1 MEGWVAKGLQQA
13 SLMTGIQCNPLTLSL
28 LMAVVSS
35 PTGGLAEDHRQLNWF
50 VSAPAVSRLTSDEV
64 IQMRNE
70 LFTKE
75 KERQLSLYP
84 RIEKI
89 EVKYAGK
96 SHPGSVFV
104 MNKALSTPYNCAMH
118 LSEWHCKKSVL
129 ALVDGEVW
137 DMYRP
142 LTKSCEIQ
150 FLTFKDEDPEEVNK
164 AYWRSCAMMM
174 ACVLKRAFKDEY
186 SVNLIKALEVPVI
199 SGAFCYDVI
208 LDGRLNDW
216 KPTND
221 NFRSLTRDAKK
232 LIHKD
237 LPFETLHVEAKVARE
252 MFQHNRYKM
261 EMIERKASQ
270 NAEGIVTLHRF
281 GDFVDVSE
289 GPHIPRT
296 SFCFQY
302 EITAAHNLQTNQSE
316 LIRRF
321 QGVSLPI
328 HLKAHHTVWHK
339 LLERSKRLVTEE
351 KYLEAA
357 VEHHEAK
364 DGTEEGETV
373 SI

>member
-1 MEGWVAKGLQQA
+1 MAARWAARRLRAGQEGRRYIA
-13 SLMTGIQCNPLTLSL
+13 T
-28 LMAVVSS
+28 
-35 PTGGLAEDHRQLNWF
+35 PT
-50 VSAPAVSRLTSDEV
+50 VSRLPSDAV
-64 IQMRNE
+64 IQMRSE

-75 KERQLSLYP
+75 KERQSSLYP

-89 EVKYAGK
+89 EVKYTGK

-129 ALVDGEVW
+129 ALVDGELW

-164 AYWRSCAMMM
+164 AYWRSCAMIM
-174 ACVLKRAFKDEY
+174 ACVLKRAFKDEFT
-186 SVNLIKALEVPVI
+186 VNLIKAPEVPVI
-199 SGAFCYDVI
+199 SGAFCYDII
-208 LDGRLNDW
+208 LDSRLNDW

-221 NFRSLTRDAKK
+221 SFRSLTRDARK
-232 LIHKD
+232 LIDKD
-237 LPFETLHVEAKVARE
+237 LPFETLRVEAKVARE
-252 MFQHNRYKM
+252 MFQHNKYKM
-261 EMIERKASQ
+261 EMIEQKASQ
-270 NAEGIVTLHRF
+270 NTEGIIALHRF

-302 EITAAHNLQTNQSE
+302 EITAAHNLQTNQPE
-316 LIRRF
+316 LMRRF

-328 HLKAHHTVWHK
+328 HLKAHHTIWNK

-351 KYLEAA
+351 KCLKAA
-357 VEHHEAK
+357 AEHHAAESV
-364 DGTEEGETV
+364 TEEGKTV
-373 SI
+373 SS

>member
-1 MEGWVAKGLQQA
+1 MAGPWAARGLRAGGRYISTPAFSQ
-13 SLMTGIQCNPLTLSL
+13 LT
-28 LMAVVSS
+28 
-35 PTGGLAEDHRQLNWF
+35 P
-50 VSAPAVSRLTSDEV
+50 DEV
-64 IQMRNE
+64 VRMRNE

-75 KERQLSLYP
+75 KERQLSLHP

-89 EVKYAGK
+89 EVKYTGK
-96 SHPGSVFV
+96 LHSGSVFV

-118 LSEWHCKKSVL
+118 LSEWHCKNSVL
-129 ALVDGEVW
+129 AVVDGEIW

-164 AYWRSCAMMM
+164 AYWRSCAMIM

-186 SVNLIKALEVPVI
+186 SVKLVKAPEVPVI
-199 SGAFCYDVI
+199 SGAFCCDVV
-208 LDGRLNDW
+208 LDNKLDDW

-221 NFRSLTRDAKK
+221 NFCSLTRDAKK
-232 LIHKD
+232 LIHQD

-252 MFQHNRYKM
+252 MFQHNIYKM
-261 EMIERKASQ
+261 EMIERKAAQ
-270 NAEGIVTLHRF
+270 NMKGIVPLHRF

-302 EITAAHNLQTNQSE
+302 EITAAHNLQTDQSE

-321 QGVSLPI
+321 QGVSLPV
-328 HLKAHHTVWHK
+328 HLKAHHTVWQK

-351 KYLEAA
+351 QYLEAA
-357 VEHHEAK
+357 ARCLEAK
-364 DGTEEGETV
+364 DGTEEEKPV
-373 SI
+373 SV

>member
-1 MEGWVAKGLQQA
+1 
-13 SLMTGIQCNPLTLSL
+13 
-28 LMAVVSS
+28 
-35 PTGGLAEDHRQLNWF
+35 
-50 VSAPAVSRLTSDEV
+50 
-64 IQMRNE
+64 MRNE

-75 KERQLSLYP
+75 KERQLSLHP

-89 EVKYAGK
+89 EVKYTGK
-96 SHPGSVFV
+96 SHSGSVFV

-118 LSEWHCKKSVL
+118 LSEWHCKNSVL
-129 ALVDGEVW
+129 AFVDGEIW

-142 LTKSCEIQ
+142 LTKSCEIR

-164 AYWRSCAMMM
+164 AYWRSCAMIM

-186 SVNLIKALEVPVI
+186 SVNLVRAPEVPVI
-199 SGAFCYDVI
+199 SGAFCYDVV
-208 LDGRLNDW
+208 LDNKLDDW
-216 KPTND
+216 KPTKD
-221 NFRSLTRDAKK
+221 NFCSLTRDAKK
-232 LIHKD
+232 LIHQD

-252 MFQHNRYKM
+252 MFQHNTYKM

-270 NAEGIVTLHRF
+270 NREGIVPLHRF

-302 EITAAHNLQTNQSE
+302 EITAAHNLRTDQSG

-321 QGVSLPI
+321 QGVSLPV

-351 KYLEAA
+351 EYLEAA
-357 VEHHEAK
+357 AQCPEAK
-364 DGTEEGETV
+364 DGTEEGKSVTNLQVFNLLCLAKPELV
-373 SI
+373 SVFEFWYKSRMLRVRLCSGVLSLDCIPSIQYQRISFGMS